1 MAARQSTPDS
11 HSDNVRKRVCKACD
25 RCRLKKSKCDGASP
39 CSRCRADNAV
49 CVFGERKKAHDKVY
63 PKGYVEMLEQQQA
76 WLVNGLQE
84 LYRRTLEGEGWPG
97 EILKTEPNGHP
108 LTHDLLTALGALDHT
123 KGEHFEENPE
133 NMQSDLWRHGMAR
146 QESSD
151 GSSEAHSPIARSRF
165 SSDAFSHS
173 NSQSSIS
180 HSHSQSNLPPT
191 PPAYSPSTRAQVHAH
206 AQAQAQS
213 NAQNQISPAQIK
225 SESIH
230 NHSHHQHQH
239 QPQTPAQAQNQQY
252 ALSMQG
258 VVNPLALQGPP
269 PPSSASQW
277 NGGNN
282 GFNPFDEMD
291 LMSTA
296 DYTNL
301 KFEDSMASPMFGQI
315 SLNCVPG
322 SGDYDDFNQFLNP
335 NPTEITSI

>member
-25 RCRLKKSKCDGASP
+25 RCRLKKSKCDGSSP

-97 EILKTEPNGHP
+97 DALKTEPNGHP
-108 LTHDLLTALGALDHT
+108 LTHDLLTRLGALDHT
-123 KGEHFEENPE
+123 KGEHFEENPDA
-133 NMQSDLWRHGMAR
+133 MQQDLWRNGMQR

-151 GSSEAHSPIARSRF
+151 GSSEAHSPVARSRF
-165 SSDAFSHS
+165 SSDAFSQ
-173 NSQSSIS
+173 SQ
-180 HSHSQSNLPPT
+180 QTMPPT
-191 PPAYSPSTRAQVHAH
+191 PPAYSSPSTRAHVKPEPHPIH
-206 AQAQAQS
+206 AQAQ
-213 NAQNQISPAQIK
+213 
-225 SESIH
+225 
-230 NHSHHQHQH
+230 
-239 QPQTPAQAQNQQY
+239 TPVQAQNQQY

-269 PPSSASQW
+269 QW
-277 NGGNN
+277 NNN
-282 GFNPFDEMD
+282 SGFNPFDEMD

-296 DYTNL
+296 DYSNM
-301 KFEDSMASPMFGQI
+301 KFEEQSMQSPMFNQMPM
-315 SLNCVPG
+315 NCVG
-322 SGDYDDFNQFLNP
+322 GDYDDFNQFLNP